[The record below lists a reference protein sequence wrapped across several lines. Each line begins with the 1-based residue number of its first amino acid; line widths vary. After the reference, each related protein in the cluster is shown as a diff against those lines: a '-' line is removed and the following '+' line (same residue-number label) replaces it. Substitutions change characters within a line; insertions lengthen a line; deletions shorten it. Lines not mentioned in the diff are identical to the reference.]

1 MKEDSTMAHVVGSLV
16 GEKGFLADF
25 FATTAAV
32 AGQVLIRDATMTNA
46 GEVAD
51 PASETSVLAMVGV
64 AQNAATV
71 DTTPAADPRYDL
83 GGNLLYVQGSLEN
96 IVRVEINPF
105 AIYRFPIAGGATAG
119 TALAPETDSPANIL
133 NNDAAD
139 AAAPFGLITD
149 TAVGGA
155 GANMAGGLVKGRT
168 GNNVGAIRKLSA
180 HSNDTSTTVSIGF
193 LNSLAVGDTFIRVPY
208 SRQVAAVQLTTNFVE
223 ANGVIATGTG
233 ALFRVVA
240 VHIDEQHDVAAVDCI
255 SGDHFFQGT
264 GALT

>member
-1 MKEDSTMAHVVGSLV
+1 MAHVVASLV

-32 AGQVLIRDATMTNA
+32 AGQVLIRDGTMTNA
-46 GEVAD
+46 GEVAN
-51 PASETSVLAMVGV
+51 PASVTSAIAMVGV
-64 AQNAATV
+64 AQNATSV

-96 IVRVEINPF
+96 IVRIEINPF
-105 AIYRFPIAGGATAG
+105 AVYRFPIAGGATAG
-119 TALAPETDSPANIL
+119 TALQPATATPANIL
-133 NNDAAD
+133 MNDTAD

-149 TAVGGA
+149 TAVGTID
-155 GANMAGGLVKGRT
+155 MSGGLIKGRT

-180 HSNDTSTTVSIGF
+180 HSNAVSTTVAIGF
-193 LNSLAVGDTFIRVPY
+193 INPLAVGDTFIRVPY
-208 SRQVAAVQLTTNFVE
+208 SRQVANLQLTTDFVQ

-240 VHIDEQHDVAAVDCI
+240 VHIDEQHDTAAVDVI
-255 SGDHFFQGT
+255 HAAHFYGG
-264 GALT
+264 GALS